1 MKYLFFLITSL
12 FTGFLGLSQKPDYTT
27 INPKFSK
34 KINFYLSYSVPV
46 VSVSQLKKMD
56 KVTIFDAREKEE
68 FNISHIPNAKY
79 LGYKD
84 WDENLLKNIPK
95 DQTLVLYCSIG
106 YRSEKIAEKLKKK
119 GFKNVYNLYGSIF
132 EWANEGQPL
141 QDNQGNTT
149 NKIHVYNKSWGQ
161 WMENKNY
168 VKVY

>member
-1 MKYLFFLITSL
+1 MKYLFFLIITL
-12 FTGFLGLSQKPDYTT
+12 FIGFLGIAQKPDYTT
-27 INPKFSK
+27 INPKFGK